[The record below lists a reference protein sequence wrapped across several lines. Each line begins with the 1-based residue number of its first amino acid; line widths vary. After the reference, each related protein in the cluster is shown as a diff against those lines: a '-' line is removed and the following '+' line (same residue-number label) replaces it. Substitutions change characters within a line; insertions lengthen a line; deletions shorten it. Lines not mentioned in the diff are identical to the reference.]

1 MKSKI
6 INLRLEN
13 QPLTCVP
20 VAQLPF
26 KKPNHKKT
34 KAQAFDKAD

>member
-1 MKSKI
+1 MLQRGTKKA
-6 INLRLEN
+6 LL
-13 QPLTCVP
+13 PTAVP

-26 KKPNHKKT
+26 KKSNHKKT

>member
-1 MKSKI
+1 MTT
-6 INLRLEN
+6 LVL
-13 QPLTCVP
+13 